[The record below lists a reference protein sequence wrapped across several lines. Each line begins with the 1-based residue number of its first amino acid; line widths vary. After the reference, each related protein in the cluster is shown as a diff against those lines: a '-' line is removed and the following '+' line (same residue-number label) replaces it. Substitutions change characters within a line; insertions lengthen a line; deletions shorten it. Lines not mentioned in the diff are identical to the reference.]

1 MLHIQCDRCKQ
12 SMPINALIASL
23 RPPAGVK
30 RDERLG
36 VYYICASFCKDSE
49 RYKQLTKYNYNKNT
63 QPKY

>member
-1 MLHIQCDRCKQ
+1 
-12 SMPINALIASL
+12 MPINALIASL